1 MPVSFKERCRR
12 GYYAQ
17 KSMAWY
23 AQFPGDAYA
32 MGPIR
37 FEKPVGIM
45 AVREYLKEWEK
56 VSKLPVGVQC
66 WPA

>member
-1 MPVSFKERCRR
+1 M
-12 GYYAQ
+12 AQ

-23 AQFPGDAYA
+23 AKYPGDVYA

-45 AVREYLKEWEK
+45 AVREWLKEWEK
-56 VSKLPVGVQC
+56 VDKLPVGVAC
-66 WPA
+66 WPTKD